1 MLERSARPVNA
12 AISCVARIDL
22 VTNDGDALTVTDLNT
37 ARSRWGPSQIESS
50 AEQLLLYSEL
60 AGRLVPDKKV
70 RLQFA
75 VVTKAKC
82 PTVAIHDVNF
92 DPRRL
97 NRTKRMV
104 KQVWSAIQAKNFYPN
119 PSPMNC
125 PSCPFRSACRAWNGE
140 EQPNRIEAK

>member
-1 MLERSARPVNA
+1 MHFV
-12 AISCVARIDL
+12 DL
-22 VTNDGDALTVTDLNT
+22 KT
-37 ARSRWGPSQIESS
+37 ARSRWGPSQIDSS

-60 AGRLVPDKKV
+60 AGRLVPGQKV

-75 VVTKAKC
+75 VITKAKG
-82 PTVAIHDVNF
+82 PTVEVHKVDV

-104 KQVWSAIQAKNFYPN
+104 KKVWSAIQAGHFYPN

-125 PSCPFRSACRAWNGE
+125 PSCPYRSACRAWDGE
-140 EQPNRIEAK
+140 QDPQQNRG